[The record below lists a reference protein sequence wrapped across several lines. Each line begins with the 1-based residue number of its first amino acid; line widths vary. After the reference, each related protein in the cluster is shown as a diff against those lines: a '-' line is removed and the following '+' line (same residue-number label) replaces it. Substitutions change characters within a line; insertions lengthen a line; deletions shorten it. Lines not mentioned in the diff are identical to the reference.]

1 MIAAPWPFYDVDE
14 REAAMRPLE
23 IGKTNYW
30 TGCEGRHFEE
40 EYAEYFRTR
49 HAVALANG
57 TLALELAFEALGLQP
72 GDDVIVTPRTFLAS
86 ASAAVARGL
95 RPVFAD
101 VDLDSGN
108 ATAETI
114 ARALTPKTKA
124 VVCVHLAGW
133 PCDMPAIMDL
143 AQSEGLKVVED
154 CAQSHGATIDGRFA
168 GSFGHASAWSFCQDK
183 IMSSGGEGGML
194 TTDDDAVW
202 RRAWAYKDHGKS
214 FEAVHAKDHAPGFRW
229 LHDSF
234 GTNWRL
240 TESQSAIG
248 RVQLR
253 KLHAWV
259 STRRDHAHRLIEAM
273 RPYSAVRV
281 PIPREGVEHAYYR
294 LYAYVRPENLNEGWS
309 RDRIMAELNATGVP
323 CFVGS
328 CPEIYRERAF
338 EARGWRQERLPVA
351 CELGETSLCFLV
363 HPTYTTEQIDEIGRR
378 VATVLSN
385 ASRSRTRR
393 VGRRLDTSL
402 RTSRSRDLCP
412 SNA

>member
-1 MIAAPWPFYDVDE
+1 MIAAPWPFYDLDE
-14 REAAMRPLE
+14 REAALQPLA

-40 EYAEYFRTR
+40 EYAEYFGSG

-101 VDLDSGN
+101 VDSNSGN
-108 ATAETI
+108 VTAETI
-114 ARALTPKTKA
+114 AQALTPRTKA

-133 PCDMPAIMDL
+133 PCDMPAIIEL
-143 AQSEGLKVVED
+143 ADAQGLKVVED
-154 CAQSHGATIDGRFA
+154 CAQSHGAKIDGRYA
-168 GSFGHASAWSFCQDK
+168 GSFGHANAWSFCQDK
-183 IMSSGGEGGML
+183 IMSTGGEGGML
-194 TTDDDAVW
+194 TMDDDTVW

-214 FEAVHAKDHAPGFRW
+214 FERVHAKDHAPGFRW
-229 LHDSF
+229 LHESF

-253 KLHAWV
+253 KLSSWISA
-259 STRRDHAHRLIEAM
+259 RRAYAETLIEAM

-281 PIPREGVEHAYYR
+281 PTPREGVEHAYYR
-294 LYAYVRPENLNEGWS
+294 LYAYVRPEGLQEGWS
-309 RDRIMAELNATGVP
+309 RDRIIAELTEAGVP

-328 CPEIYRERAF
+328 CPEIYREKAF
-338 EARGWRQERLPVA
+338 ESRGWTQARLPVA
-351 CELGETSLCFLV
+351 EELGETSLCFLV
-363 HPTYTTEQIDEIGRR
+363 HPTYAPEQIEEIGRR
-378 VATVLSN
+378 IASVLAE
-385 ASRSRTRR
+385 ASREQTQSFWSEASAFGEL
-393 VGRRLDTSL
+393 VL
-402 RTSRSRDLCP
+402 
-412 SNA
+412 A